1 MSQLQLR
8 IKKATET
15 AMKARDKPRV
25 AALRLIG
32 AELKRVEVDERRSLE
47 DQDVIA
53 ALTRM
58 AKQRNDSLSHY
69 VKAGRDDLA
78 GQERFELELIASFLP
93 EPLSET
99 DIDAFIDAAIADLG
113 ASGMRDMGK
122 VMGRLREEMQ
132 GRANM
137 GAVSAKVKARLA

>member
-1 MSQLQLR
+1 MSSLKLR

-32 AELKRVEVDERRSLE
+32 AELKRAEVDERRNLE

-53 ALTRM
+53 ALARM
-58 AKQRNDSLSHY
+58 AKQRNDSLSYY

-78 GQERFELELIASFLP
+78 GQERFELDLIASFLP
-93 EPLSET
+93 KPLAEAE
-99 DIDAFIDAAIADLG
+99 IDVLINAAIADLG
-113 ASGMRDMGK
+113 AAGLGDMGR
-122 VMGRLREEMQ
+122 VMGALKAKMQ

>member
-1 MSQLQLR
+1 MSPLKLR

-69 VKAGRDDLA
+69 VKAGRNDLA
-78 GQERFELELIASFLP
+78 GQERFELDLIASFLP
-93 EPLSET
+93 KPLAEAE
-99 DIDAFIDAAIADLG
+99 IDAFIDAAIADLG
-113 ASGMRDMGK
+113 ADGLRDMGR
-122 VMGRLREEMQ
+122 VMGELKAKMQ

>member
-1 MSQLQLR
+1 MSPLKLR

-69 VKAGRDDLA
+69 VKAGRNDLA
-78 GQERFELELIASFLP
+78 GQERFELDLIASFLP
-93 EPLSET
+93 KPLAEAE
-99 DIDAFIDAAIADLG
+99 IDALIDAAIADLG
-113 ASGMRDMGK
+113 ADGLRDMGR
-122 VMGRLREEMQ
+122 VMGELKAKMQ

>member
-1 MSQLQLR
+1 MSPLKLR

-69 VKAGRDDLA
+69 VKAGRNDLA
-78 GQERFELELIASFLP
+78 GQERFELDLIASFLP
-93 EPLSET
+93 KPLAEAE
-99 DIDAFIDAAIADLG
+99 IDALIDAAIAGLSADGL
-113 ASGMRDMGK
+113 RDMGR
-122 VMGRLREEMQ
+122 VMGELKAKMQ

>member
-1 MSQLQLR
+1 MSPLKLR

-69 VKAGRDDLA
+69 VKAGRNDLA
-78 GQERFELELIASFLP
+78 GQERFELDLIASFLP
-93 EPLSET
+93 KPLAEAE
-99 DIDAFIDAAIADLG
+99 IDALIDAAIADLG
-113 ASGMRDMGK
+113 ADGLRDMGR
-122 VMGRLREEMQ
+122 VMGELKAKIQ

>member
-93 EPLSET
+93 EPLSEA